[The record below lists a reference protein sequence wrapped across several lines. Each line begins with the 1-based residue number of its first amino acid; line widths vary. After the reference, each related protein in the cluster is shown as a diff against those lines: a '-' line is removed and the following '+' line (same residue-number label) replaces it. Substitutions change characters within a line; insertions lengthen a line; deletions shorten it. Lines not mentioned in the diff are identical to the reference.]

1 MQRRKTKNSPTGNYK
16 TVGNSS
22 IKNILEDSNFE
33 ISGNISNHQPVWN
46 NDKIVTFLDIGGVGN
61 ENSEDSPRHSPQ
73 GMTTDQFLSQ
83 NFLQSNSKSSSVN
96 SPTTSNSPN
105 PKIIN
110 GIEFELTPT
119 EDDEGC
125 PSSNGH
131 DSSNGLD
138 DSSSARASSSDGFQP
153 TLNFDPKTRHFSPE
167 ELKPTPIQRK
177 SRKTVTKDSDK
188 DDRYWDKRKKNNLAA
203 KRSREARRSRE
214 NQISMR
220 ASFLERDNAT
230 LKEELLTVKEEL
242 QSLKEKLIDVT
253 TQQQINLGQNKC
265 QNFHRNNN

>member
-1 MQRRKTKNSPTGNYK
+1 MQRRKPKNSPMENYK
-16 TVGNSS
+16 AQGNSS
-22 IKNILEDSNFE
+22 IKNLLEDSNFE
-33 ISGNISNHQPVWN
+33 LSANISNHQPVWN

-61 ENSEDSPRHSPQ
+61 ENTEDSPRHSPQ

-83 NFLQSNSKSSSVN
+83 NSLQSHSKSSSIN
-96 SPTTSNSPN
+96 SPTISNSPN
-105 PKIIN
+105 PKRIN
-110 GIEFELTPT
+110 RIEFELTPT
-119 EDDEGC
+119 ENDEGRL
-125 PSSNGH
+125 SSNGA

-138 DSSSARASSSDGFQP
+138 DSSSALASSSDGFQS

-220 ASFLERDNAT
+220 ASFLEKDNAI

-242 QSLKEKLIDVT
+242 QSLKEKLITV
-253 TQQQINLGQNKC
+253 QQQRDLGQNKC